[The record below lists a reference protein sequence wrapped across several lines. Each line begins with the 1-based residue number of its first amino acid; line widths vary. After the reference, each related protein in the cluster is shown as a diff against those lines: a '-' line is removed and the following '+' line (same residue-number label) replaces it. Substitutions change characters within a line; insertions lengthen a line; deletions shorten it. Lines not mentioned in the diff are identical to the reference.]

1 MEEDIGDRVTSV
13 TKITAITM
21 GIYALTYIPVIDF
34 VNELD
39 EDSGILDPVRNFL
52 CLQFLILF
60 FGSFLL
66 FSTMSS
72 QEEESEDS
80 QTENSSPVGSEDS
93 QTENSSPVGG
103 MSERAKGNLF
113 AIFLGILFGLIIIAV
128 IQT

>member
-13 TKITAITM
+13 TKITAITL

-52 CLQFLILF
+52 FLQFLILF

-72 QEEESEDS
+72 QEEESEDT

>member
-13 TKITAITM
+13 TKITAITL

-80 QTENSSPVGSEDS
+80 QTENSSPVG
-93 QTENSSPVGG
+93 G